1 MAHKENVDAKVAWE
15 GDSLDVVK
23 AFPAAV
29 RQEMGL
35 DIRRLQQGTM
45 PHDSRPMQS
54 IGKGVFE
61 LRQRDENGWYR
72 LIYLARVGDT
82 LYMLHGFT
90 KKSAKTSRNDLAIAA
105 NRLKDVRARILSV
118 RISEEK
124 KNASKN

>member
-1 MAHKENVDAKVAWE
+1 MASEKVPDAKVAWE
-15 GDSLDVVK
+15 GDSLDAVK
-23 AFPAAV
+23 AFPPAV

-61 LRQRDENGWYR
+61 LRQRDGNGWYR
-72 LIYLARVGDT
+72 LIYLARIGDT

-90 KKSAKTSRNDLAIAA
+90 KKSAKTSRNDLATASS
-105 NRLKDVRARILSV
+105 RLKNVRARIA
-118 RISEEK
+118 EEK
-124 KNASKN
+124 KHARKNN

>member
-1 MAHKENVDAKVAWE
+1 MASEKLPDAKVAWE
-15 GDSLDVVK
+15 GDSLEVVK
-23 AFPAAV
+23 SFPPAV

-61 LRQRDENGWYR
+61 LRQRDANGWYR

-90 KKSAKTSRNDLAIAA
+90 KNSAKTSRNDLAIASS
-105 NRLKDVRARILSV
+105 RLKGVRARIA
-118 RISEEK
+118 EEK
-124 KNASKN
+124 KNARKNN

>member
-1 MAHKENVDAKVAWE
+1 MASEKVPDAKVAWE

-23 AFPAAV
+23 AFPRAI
-29 RQEMGL
+29 RQEIGL

-61 LRQRDENGWYR
+61 LRQRDGNGWYR

-90 KKSAKTSRNDLAIAA
+90 KKSAKTSRNDLATA
-105 NRLKDVRARILSV
+105 LRAG
-118 RISEEK
+118 
-124 KNASKN
+124 